1 MSYPF
6 FNQKLVDS
14 ESVKGSSYSWCK
26 VADLVG
32 HAVQRRYLGWEVFQ
46 AVGELGDEDL
56 VGHSD
61 PSVEGD
67 RSVME
72 LVEYMVELFFHNLV
86 GIFGI

>member
-1 MSYPF
+1 MSYTF

-32 HAVQRRYLGWEVFQ
+32 HAVQSRYLGWEVFL

-56 VGHSD
+56 VGHTY
-61 PSVEGD
+61 PPVEGD

-72 LVEYMVELFFHNLV
+72 LVECLVEFLFHRLV
-86 GIFGI
+86 GVLWF